1 MGAVGNPESS
11 EGFPSG
17 LLESRSDFKG
27 PVEDLSGQGRERDSD
42 ATSSL
47 PQGRQPRQLPQDFD
61 VGAKWEE
68 GRENLG
74 AATSQPNN
82 PDQFS

>member
-1 MGAVGNPESS
+1 VGAVGNPESS

-27 PVEDLSGQGRERDSD
+27 PVEDLSGQGRQRDSE
-42 ATSSL
+42 AASSL

>member
-27 PVEDLSGQGRERDSD
+27 PVEDLTGQGRQRDSD

-61 VGAKWEE
+61 AGAKWER
-68 GRENLG
+68 GHREFER
-74 AATSQPNN
+74 ADEPAN